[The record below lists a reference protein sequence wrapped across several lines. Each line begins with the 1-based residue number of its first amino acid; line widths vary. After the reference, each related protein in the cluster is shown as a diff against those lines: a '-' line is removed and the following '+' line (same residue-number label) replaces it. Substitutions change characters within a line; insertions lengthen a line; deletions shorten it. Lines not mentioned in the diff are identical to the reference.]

1 MQMADRRLGDA
12 FVMLGR
18 PREAQRLLERFLE
31 VVPSTA
37 DQARPLWYPAD
48 HRASARAFLARALW
62 LQGFLD
68 RAYSEAQASVDE
80 LRVTD
85 DQLLC
90 RVLYLGM
97 CRIAPS
103 TGNFAAAE
111 QSVARLV
118 EASTSLNA
126 PFWRTAG
133 LLLSGKLM
141 IERGDFAQGVATL
154 CDALSACRKTGW
166 RMSYPEF
173 NATLA
178 SGLAGLGEIDKAL
191 DAVNE
196 GLTAAVRGEDGHDL
210 YLAEALRVK
219 GDVLLQREAPLAA
232 EECFR
237 EALDTTRKQHAL
249 LWELRVALSLAR
261 LRVIERRTDEARQ
274 LLASVY
280 DRFTEGFEAPDLR
293 AARALLDTL
302 R

>member
-103 TGNFAAAE
+103 TGILRPR
-111 QSVARLV
+111 S
-118 EASTSLNA
+118 
-126 PFWRTAG
+126 
-133 LLLSGKLM
+133 
-141 IERGDFAQGVATL
+141 
-154 CDALSACRKTGW
+154 
-166 RMSYPEF
+166 
-173 NATLA
+173 
-178 SGLAGLGEIDKAL
+178 KAL
-191 DAVNE
+191 
-196 GLTAAVRGEDGHDL
+196 
-210 YLAEALRVK
+210 
-219 GDVLLQREAPLAA
+219 
-232 EECFR
+232 
-237 EALDTTRKQHAL
+237 HA
-249 LWELRVALSLAR
+249 WSRP
-261 LRVIERRTDEARQ
+261 RRA
-274 LLASVY
+274 
-280 DRFTEGFEAPDLR
+280 
-293 AARALLDTL
+293 
-302 R
+302 